1 MFKATLLGFHFLTSV
16 LLSGYNGETIVVHN
30 IPNEISYSGFQEVEL
45 IVLKDTFTGPAKLV
59 IDWSR
64 VGVEVEE
71 GYSSGSSF
79 SFDGKKSLHIWYSIE
94 EHNVIS
100 LTYKVKGDAQNLN
113 NLKGYF
119 SYLKDGQTIK
129 VPLSQSDFSLIQ

>member
-16 LLSGYNGETIVVHN
+16 LLSGYNGETIVAHN
-30 IPNEISYSGFQEVEL
+30 IPNEISFTDFQDVEL
-45 IVLKDTFTGPAKLV
+45 IVLKDEFTGPAKLV
-59 IDWSR
+59 IDWS
-64 VGVEVEE
+64 GVDVKVKE

-94 EHNVIS
+94 KNNVIS
-100 LTYKVKGDAQNLN
+100 LTYKVKGNAKNLN

-119 SYLKDGQTIK
+119 SYIKNGSVVK
-129 VPLSQSDFSLIQ
+129 VPLSQSDFTLN